1 MFQKQLK
8 ALRNAITLASHQ
20 GDLVEA
26 EKALTAIIKE
36 KLVTPHRTTN
46 VPAIYFLKNDET
58 GNVYY
63 RRSYVYENLGKR
75 AYKRK
80 DYTTAVDY
88 LEKSIDDTHNAIRFY
103 EDNYKKNKCRQEIR
117 EDEEL
122 IETIKQEQAA
132 QPLKLR
138 LNVDPM
144 TSIST
149 DAEDDASVEL
159 PKKTRSASKRSLS
172 IESEGSHT
180 PPEGRSHSLRT
191 ARMWNP
197 KKEYES
203 MMDRLDAEQRESKNE
218 NKRRKF
224 SY

>member
-88 LEKSIDDTHNAIRFY
+88 LEKSIYDTLNAIRFY
-103 EDNYKKNKCRQEIR
+103 EDIYKKNKCRQEIR

-132 QPLKLR
+132 QSLKLR
-138 LNVDPM
+138 LNVDPI
-144 TSIST
+144 TLTST
-149 DAEDDASVEL
+149 DSEEETPVAL
-159 PKKTRSASKRSLS
+159 PKKTRSASKRS
-172 IESEGSHT
+172 IPTESRSSHT
-180 PPEGRSHSLRT
+180 PTEGSAYSLRT

-197 KKEYES
+197 KKQYEN
-203 MMDRLDAEQRESKNE
+203 MMDRLDTEQRESKNG
-218 NKRRKF
+218 NKRSKF